1 MGLDMYL
8 TATKRVDKI
17 NWKALQRDNK
27 LSLDSPQ
34 VIEPRFSNLM
44 ELTKLADVATDI
56 YSANVQVTCA
66 YWRKA
71 NQIHNWFVANV
82 QEGEDNCGTYYV
94 LHDRLREL
102 KAICE
107 RAFNEK
113 NPSLLPPLE
122 GSFFGGTDID
132 QYYWE
137 QIKNTIEQLG
147 RILALPDVDELSFSY
162 ESSW

>member
-17 NWKALQRDNK
+17 DWKALKENK
-27 LSLDSPQ
+27 KLDYNSPLAVYPQ
-34 VIEPRFSNLM
+34 FSNLV
-44 ELTKLADVATDI
+44 ELTELTDVAIDV
-56 YSANVQVTCA
+56 YGANVQVTCA

-71 NQIHNWFVANV
+71 NQIHNWFVTNV
-82 QEGEDNCGTYYV
+82 QQGEDNCGTYYV

-102 KAICE
+102 KAVCE
-107 RAFNEK
+107 QVLNEK

-122 GSFFGGTDID
+122 GCFFGGTDID

>member
-107 RAFNEK
+107 RALNEK